1 MPVIIVEHDIGKKR
15 CCLLLDVAVTLLEA
29 IHATC
34 GIDKLALTCVEWVRG
49 VRDFYLY
56 YRIGL
61 ALEFYCVVSLA
72 C

>member
-1 MPVIIVEHDIGKKR
+1 MQLQMSAFYYFFYI
-15 CCLLLDVAVTLLEA
+15 LLLDIAVALLEA

-34 GIDKLALTCVEWVRG
+34 CVHELALTCVEWVRG

-61 ALEFYCVVSLA
+61 AFEFYGVVCLT